1 MQPSFLQ
8 RYLEAFHHIQGWFS
22 YDAALLFMAYHQ
34 LLARHTPPAD
44 VLEIG
49 VHHGLSAIAI
59 ASMRGPRGR
68 LVAVDLFENLQDRN
82 VSKSGE
88 GVLSLF
94 RQNFDAFYPDPGFL
108 EVLVRPS
115 VELLPRDLGSRF
127 TFCHIDGGHSRAET
141 GSDLRLCH
149 DISIAGGL
157 LAVDDYFNPLY
168 PGVCEGAVEFML
180 EHPGALRPLAIGYNK
195 VLFQKTPPA
204 MDLNAEFAQAFPQ
217 VETAVV
223 NMWDQRVFL
232 FGKPLR
238 QYFDLHASTPQ
249 RLVPL
254 SGAGT
259 RAILRPCSPCVQ
271 AKCGERVMLPVA
283 VKNASAEAFP
293 AGETVFGLSYHLL
306 SASDRLLVHDND
318 RTWLTAPLA
327 PGEETTF
334 DLSVQAPAEPGPYRI
349 EIDLVWEG
357 VMWFKDAG
365 NPTAKVDL
373 SVS

>member
-1 MQPSFLQ
+1 MEPSFLQ
-8 RYLEAFHHIQGWFS
+8 RYLEAFHRIEGWYS

-34 LLARHTPPAD
+34 LLARHTSPAD

-49 VHHGLSAIAI
+49 VHHGLSAIAM

-82 VSKSGE
+82 ISRSGD

-94 RQNFDAFYPDPGFL
+94 RRNFESFYPDPHFL

-115 VELLPRDLGSRF
+115 TELLPRDLGSSF
-127 TFCHIDGGHSRAET
+127 TFCHIDGGHSRTET
-141 GSDLRLCH
+141 GNDLRLCH
-149 DISIAGGL
+149 AVSVAGGL

-168 PGVCEGAVEFML
+168 PGVCEGAIEFML
-180 EHPGALRPLAIGYNK
+180 RRPGALRPVAIGYNK
-195 VLFQKTPPA
+195 VLFQKTPA
-204 MDLNAEFAQAFPQ
+204 ELDLNAEFAQAFPQ
-217 VETAVV
+217 VEAAVV
-223 NMWDQRVFL
+223 SMWDQKVLL

-238 QYFDLHASTPQ
+238 QYFDLYASTPQ

-254 SGAGT
+254 SEAGT
-259 RAILRPCSPCVQ
+259 RAILRPHSSRFE
-271 AKCGERVMLPVA
+271 ARRGERITLPVTI
-283 VKNASAEAFP
+283 KNASAEAFP

-306 SASDRLLVHDND
+306 SASGRLLIHDNE
-318 RTWLTAPLA
+318 RTWLTDPLA
-327 PGEETTF
+327 PGEEATF
-334 DLSVQAPAEPGPYRI
+334 ELFVRAPAEPGPYKI

-365 NPTAKVDL
+365 NPTATVDL